1 MMEALLSFLR
11 RQVGLRTDAASST
24 GSLHGKLEWY
34 GEGIINDVANTRKDL
49 IIPQWVVPLLGDGSL
64 GNKTISSNTTL
75 NPKEIYQYNNLTVNA
90 DTTLT
95 AHGAVI
101 MVRDTLT
108 VSGLISASGM
118 GAAGGSGSSGGVG
131 KAGYGFAGA
140 GGGGSRFDRDGG
152 AGGST
157 TFKTGGAGGTS
168 DSNKGKAGEG
178 WSTRT
183 PAGLWS
189 WPDYIINAQGGGGGG
204 GGGSGGV
211 NGASGNGG
219 AGGGALF
226 ILARNIIVNSGGAIR
241 ADGVSTDFRG
251 GGGGGGL
258 VYLLATESFVQ
269 NGEITALGGTADPGG
284 KGGNGCVIKVVLSDG

>member
-1 MMEALLSFLR
+1 MFGMMEALLSFLR

-49 IIPQWVVPLLGDGSL
+49 IIPHWVVPLLGDGSL

-90 DTTLT
+90 GRTLT

-118 GAAGGSGSSGGVG
+118 GAAGGSSKSSSSGDNG

-140 GGGGSRFDRDGG
+140 GGGGGRFDYNGG

-168 DSNKGKAGEG
+168 SSNKGEAGEG
-178 WSTRT
+178 WSRP

-189 WPDYIINAQGGGGGG
+189 WPDYIINARGGGGGG
-204 GGGSGGV
+204 CGGV
-211 NGASGNGG
+211 SGDGG

-241 ADGVSTDFRG
+241 ADGVSTDSRG
-251 GGGGGGL
+251 GGGDGGL

-269 NGEITALGGTADPGG
+269 NGEITALGGTANSGG